1 MIRID
6 MTRQDTRHPN
16 RRRRHQGRAICEL
29 ANRRFET
36 KGPAPIYKLTTLLWL
51 YGHGGADFEVHD
63 DISPTGKP
71 GGLAM
76 TGRVRNWARL
86 INGKP
91 KFNNNASFETDF
103 SPQERE
109 LVARAAG
116 RVLDAAEIDS
126 PRPDNAR
133 TGVSRPSEGSDCLQ
147 EQDGAPAAL
156 STAQRTEA
164 A

>member
-6 MTRQDTRHPN
+6 MTRQDTNHPDKRLRH
-16 RRRRHQGRAICEL
+16 HGRAWCEV
-29 ANRRFET
+29 AGRRFEVQ
-36 KGPAPIYKLTTLLWL
+36 GPAPIYKLATLLWL
-51 YGHGGADFEVHD
+51 HGHRGKEFEVWD
-63 DISPTGKP
+63 NLSPFGKP

-91 KFNNNASFETDF
+91 KFNKDALSETDF

-116 RVLDAAEIDS
+116 RVLDATEIDS

-133 TGVSRPSEGSDCLQ
+133 TGVSRPSDGSDCLQ
-147 EQDGAPAAL
+147 EQDGAPAEL
-156 STAQRTEA
+156 FTAQRTEA

>member
-6 MTRQDTRHPN
+6 MTCQDTRHPKK
-16 RRRRHQGRAICEL
+16 RRRHHDRAWCEVDD
-29 ANRRFET
+29 RRFEAQ
-36 KGPAPIYKLTTLLWL
+36 GPAPIYKLTTLLWL
-51 YGHGGADFEVHD
+51 HGHRGKEFEVWD
-63 DISPTGKP
+63 NLSPFGKP

-91 KFNNNASFETDF
+91 KFNKDALPETDF
-103 SPQERE
+103 SPQERD
-109 LVARAAG
+109 LIARAAG
-116 RVLDAAEIDS
+116 RVLDATEIDS

-133 TGVSRPSEGSDCLQ
+133 TGVSRPSDGSDCLQ
-147 EQDGAPAAL
+147 EQDGAPAEL
-156 STAQRTEA
+156 FTAQRTEA

>member
-6 MTRQDTRHPN
+6 MIQQDTRHPDK
-16 RRRRHQGRAICEL
+16 RRRHHGRAWCEVDG
-29 ANRRFET
+29 RRFET
-36 KGPAPIYKLTTLLWL
+36 KGPAPIYKLATLLWL
-51 YGHGGADFEVHD
+51 HGYRDKEFEVWD
-63 DISPTGKP
+63 DISPFGNP

-76 TGRVRNWARL
+76 TGKVRNWARL

-91 KFNNNASFETDF
+91 KFNKDALSETDF
-103 SPQERE
+103 SSQERE

-116 RVLDAAEIDS
+116 RVSRGAEIDS

-133 TGVSRPSEGSDCLQ
+133 TGATRPSEGSDCLQ
-147 EQDGAPAAL
+147 EQDGAPAGL
-156 STAQRTEA
+156 STAKRPEA

>member
-6 MTRQDTRHPN
+6 MARQNTNHPDKRLRH
-16 RRRRHQGRAICEL
+16 HGRAWCEVDG
-29 ANRRFET
+29 RRFET
-36 KGPAPIYKLTTLLWL
+36 KGPAPIYKLATLLWL
-51 YGHGGADFEVHD
+51 HGHGRADFEVHD
-63 DISPTGKP
+63 DISPTGNP

-76 TGRVRNWARL
+76 TGKVRNWARL

-91 KFNNNASFETDF
+91 RFNKDALSETDF

-116 RVLDAAEIDS
+116 RVLDATEIDS

-133 TGVSRPSEGSDCLQ
+133 TGVSRPSDGSDCLQ
-147 EQDGAPAAL
+147 EQDGAPAEL